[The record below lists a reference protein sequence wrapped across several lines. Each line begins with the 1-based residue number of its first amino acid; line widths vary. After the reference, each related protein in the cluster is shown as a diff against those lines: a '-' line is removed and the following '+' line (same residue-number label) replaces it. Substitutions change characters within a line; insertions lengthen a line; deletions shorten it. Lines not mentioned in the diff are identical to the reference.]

1 MLLSQIIVTNKTP
14 SFIESLHLH
23 STVVLLDP
31 TPVELDYALS
41 THVFAFSF
49 SQALDEQD
57 KEAAP
62 HEVSE
67 QILAESQGAVDMKDL
82 QRARELCLNACSAVV
97 GFMRTALRKRVVSQ
111 TA

>member
-1 MLLSQIIVTNKTP
+1 M
-14 SFIESLHLH
+14 
-23 STVVLLDP
+23 VLLDP

-49 SQALDEQD
+49 SQALEESD

-62 HEVSE
+62 REVSE
-67 QILAESQGAVDMKDL
+67 QILAESQGAVDLEDL

-97 GFMRTALRKRVVSQ
+97 QFMRTALQKRVKSQ